1 MNEDKFLS
9 MPTSCKIL
17 VDPCCTNKCGG
28 KDVVHRDE
36 TDDEA
41 DDSFHVGSE
50 RLEEDE
56 ELRLHILGVKSFF
69 TKLRS

>member
-1 MNEDKFLS
+1 
-9 MPTSCKIL
+9 MPTPCKIL
-17 VDPCCTNKCGG
+17 VDPCCKNSCAG
-28 KDVVHRDE
+28 KDVGHLDE

-41 DDSFHVGSE
+41 DDSFHVGPE